1 MFLAQKCIVLLVE
14 KMLSKM
20 QEVEIQRL
28 QNFEIFRGTLHS
40 FKPFKIFTWSVPVCC
55 QWSED
60 YA

>member
-40 FKPFKIFTWSVPVCC
+40 FKRS
-55 QWSED
+55 
-60 YA
+60 